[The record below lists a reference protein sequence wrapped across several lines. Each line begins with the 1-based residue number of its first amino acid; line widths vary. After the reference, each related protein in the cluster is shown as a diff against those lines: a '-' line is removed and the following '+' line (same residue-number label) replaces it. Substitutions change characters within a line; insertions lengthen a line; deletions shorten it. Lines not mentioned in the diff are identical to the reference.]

1 MAGAM
6 PPDVFL
12 ALASSGIT
20 LVASLLF
27 FVSEDRP
34 PREVEIDPENQVTFC
49 LPPRPAGAVTAPP
62 PLPAA
67 DCELTVTSWA
77 IAGEL
82 TLRHVRGDDWTLCF
96 ERAPLADS
104 PAVQVAN
111 GEIGGP
117 VHDLRFHGKAGVV
130 KTTRVSWKQKPG
142 RA

>member
-49 LPPRPAGAVTAPP
+49 LPPHGSRVAPLPP

-67 DCELTVTSWA
+67 DCELTVASPA
-77 IAGEL
+77 FAGAL
-82 TLRHVRGDDWTLCF
+82 TLRHVRGEEWTVSF
-96 ERAPLADS
+96 ERTPLADS
-104 PAVQVAN
+104 PAVRIAD
-111 GEIGGP
+111 GEPGGP
-117 VHDLRFHGKAGVV
+117 VHDLRFHGQAGVV
-130 KTTRVSWKQKPG
+130 KATKVSWKQKPG